1 MNFCETTNIPNPTA
15 THLMRLPFQLLIDVE
30 DSGSPIL
37 VSTVVLTIFITSVN
51 DEKPQ
56 MVNLP
61 SEVDVVE
68 NTPIGS
74 IILGC
79 TLMDADSA
87 RLPVGVARARIA
99 GECMRLLRFKPVL
112 NGLFAEHTS
121 DSSTNYDSF
130 LC

>member
-1 MNFCETTNIPNPTA
+1 
-15 THLMRLPFQLLIDVE
+15 MRLPFQLLIDVE
-30 DSGSPIL
+30 DSGSPML

-51 DEKPQ
+51 DEEPQ

-87 RLPVGVARARIA
+87 RLPVGVARARIV
-99 GECMRLLRFKPVL
+99 GE
-112 NGLFAEHTS
+112 
-121 DSSTNYDSF
+121 
-130 LC
+130 